1 MPCRIQATSMIN
13 AMAIISA
20 LHLFSEGVFP
30 AAEGTGEPYGINR
43 QVVEGAARAGT
54 AMGGPTPAPRQ
65 LDAIPAPALNQVVTG
80 DNPQPGEVVDKEIT
94 AEINITVE
102 DRGQGAPVGERG
114 GSEDLRAPGDEA
126 TLPAC
131 NNGAGLVRYERMPE
145 TGVERTSINEDVIRR
160 NDTPVEVLT
169 LCVGRCLQDENVQKL
184 KSRCTA
190 FDYLP
195 GKRINYYNS
204 NEMVYTETKCLLTRP
219 ENDHLGFRYRARKES
234 VHFREVCYTGSVVRA
249 ECPTRLYVM
258 ERLINKRF
266 LPKDAELVHA
276 ADIMECQDKCLNQY
290 ADKNTKRTCRSGA
303 FDKEKKQCF
312 HSSYTIRTHPH
323 LLEDNLNFDYFE
335 NTCLTSKTY
344 TCLTSKTYTCLTSKT
359 YTCLTSKTYTCLT
372 SKTYT
377 CFTSK
382 TYTCLTSKT
391 YTCLTSK
398 TYTCFTSKTYT
409 CLTSKTYTCL
419 TTKTLP
425 YTTIKTYLP
434 TSKTYTCLTSKTY
447 TCLTSKTYTCLTIKT
462 YTCLTSKTYTCLTS
476 KTYTC
481 LTTSVFGE
489 NCEPA
494 ISPTLKTKPNFS
506 VFLAEDRR
514 CPKNKLTFLKSL
526 NTELGGAHDTEVH
539 KGVDLDECKKKC
551 IDSVSIFC
559 RSIEYNTASKTCV
572 ISDEDSISKPHELRA
587 STSDHNEYYQVFCID
602 GEKVK
607 GDYMFENSATQ
618 PLNQRYENDVRT
630 AFQLYRDSRLD
641 LDSGFRGYR
650 EMPQRLTLA
659 ECLDECL
666 EERSFT
672 CRSVMHSEYSQIC
685 RLSEY
690 DKLNGRLVPDREFN
704 YFENLMENLL
714 VNQRT
719 SGSSDSSVAVVGS
732 RTGVTSNDQPAGV
745 AVAGGVD
752 GAGPGSAG
760 QTGDNRPGIGI
771 RFPGG
776 RGSGNT
782 DSGFNRVGPSFGGSG
797 FEGSRGSIG
806 TDRSESSRGGSDR
819 FGSSR
824 GESDRFGNSRGGND
838 RFESNRGESDSS
850 RFGNSRG
857 NINSDRFANS
867 GGGSA
872 SSRGSSDNERFRP
885 RNPSWPV
892 TTPLQ
897 DRPGIFHPIST
908 DVTNGLAGGRG
919 TLNRGFSTG
928 RQTGVR
934 TGFAGGLGGSDPKSN
949 MGGANRDVDISGGD
963 VGFGGSSS
971 GVGGRP
977 YFGGGGG
984 VGGGGGRPWPP
995 SGGSGGGG
1003 LASSRC
1009 SNSDNFEPVGT
1020 RLRLR
1025 ASYIR
1030 DYESVN
1036 SLGECKRACL
1046 GERSYT
1052 CRSFNYRYSNTRDN
1066 CELSDE
1072 NTHTI
1077 LRLNNPSHFETDGS
1091 TDYYERGS
1099 GGRDSDCHEVTQQC
1113 TEDGMEF
1120 MLQTEEGFRGR
1131 IYTYGYYDR
1140 CYTRGSGSTATV
1152 LKISGARGV
1161 PDCGTT
1167 KYGETTTNIVVVQF
1181 ADNVQ
1186 TSLDKRYNLT
1196 CTVVGPG
1203 EAVVTSGYI
1212 GAGLVNLDHL
1222 SQLGSGAPTPIEYL
1236 PAESQLQSKV
1246 RLQILYGGRPTTTIA
1261 VGDPLTFKLDS
1272 QRGYNLV
1279 SDIFATNVVAKDP
1292 YSGRTVELIDSRGC
1306 PLDNYVFPA
1315 LGKGRDG
1322 DGLEARF
1329 NAFKIPEANFLI
1341 FEANVRTCRGGC
1353 QAIESYGRK
1362 RRDAGDDLETQ
1373 TNAQDEDENKEEEE
1387 EEQVIG
1393 LYEVYLSRDE
1403 IEDPAISQSLMTEV
1417 CLAPTEY
1424 YSMVAGLVITIVC
1437 LLVSL
1442 LCVAF
1447 CFRKHRQLDDKNAAA
1462 DAGNPYHQQHPQQQ
1476 HKSKFSFPGAH
1487 PRTLTQPARQA
1498 EDGAATSSRFP
1509 DPSEPIYT
1517 DPALFER
1524 SRTRL
1529 SGQRRYADGEE

>member
-335 NTCLTSKTY
+335 NTCLTK
-344 TCLTSKTYTCLTSKT
+344 
-359 YTCLTSKTYTCLT
+359 
-372 SKTYT
+372 
-377 CFTSK
+377 
-382 TYTCLTSKT
+382 
-391 YTCLTSK
+391 
-398 TYTCFTSKTYT
+398 
-409 CLTSKTYTCL
+409 
-419 TTKTLP
+419 
-425 YTTIKTYLP
+425 
-434 TSKTYTCLTSKTY
+434 
-447 TCLTSKTYTCLTIKT
+447 
-462 YTCLTSKTYTCLTS
+462 
-476 KTYTC
+476 
-481 LTTSVFGE
+481 
-489 NCEPA
+489 
-494 ISPTLKTKPNFS
+494 
-506 VFLAEDRR
+506 DRR

-704 YFENLMENLL
+704 YFENLM
-714 VNQRT
+714 
-719 SGSSDSSVAVVGS
+719 
-732 RTGVTSNDQPAGV
+732 
-745 AVAGGVD
+745 
-752 GAGPGSAG
+752 
-760 QTGDNRPGIGI
+760 
-771 RFPGG
+771 
-776 RGSGNT
+776 
-782 DSGFNRVGPSFGGSG
+782 
-797 FEGSRGSIG
+797 
-806 TDRSESSRGGSDR
+806 
-819 FGSSR
+819 
-824 GESDRFGNSRGGND
+824 
-838 RFESNRGESDSS
+838 
-850 RFGNSRG
+850 
-857 NINSDRFANS
+857 
-867 GGGSA
+867 
-872 SSRGSSDNERFRP
+872 
-885 RNPSWPV
+885 
-892 TTPLQ
+892 
-897 DRPGIFHPIST
+897 
-908 DVTNGLAGGRG
+908 
-919 TLNRGFSTG
+919 
-928 RQTGVR
+928 
-934 TGFAGGLGGSDPKSN
+934 
-949 MGGANRDVDISGGD
+949 GGD

-1099 GGRDSDCHEVTQQC
+1099 GGRDSDCHEGKGSSHPLSDDWTVTQQC

-1353 QAIESYGRK
+1353 QAARCTLGKGREQIESYGRK

-1487 PRTLTQPARQA
+1487 PRTLTQPARQVYFPSSDPPASAPQA

>member
-335 NTCLTSKTY
+335 NTCLTK
-344 TCLTSKTYTCLTSKT
+344 
-359 YTCLTSKTYTCLT
+359 
-372 SKTYT
+372 
-377 CFTSK
+377 
-382 TYTCLTSKT
+382 
-391 YTCLTSK
+391 
-398 TYTCFTSKTYT
+398 
-409 CLTSKTYTCL
+409 
-419 TTKTLP
+419 
-425 YTTIKTYLP
+425 
-434 TSKTYTCLTSKTY
+434 
-447 TCLTSKTYTCLTIKT
+447 
-462 YTCLTSKTYTCLTS
+462 
-476 KTYTC
+476 
-481 LTTSVFGE
+481 
-489 NCEPA
+489 
-494 ISPTLKTKPNFS
+494 
-506 VFLAEDRR
+506 DRR

-704 YFENLMENLL
+704 YFENLM
-714 VNQRT
+714 
-719 SGSSDSSVAVVGS
+719 
-732 RTGVTSNDQPAGV
+732 
-745 AVAGGVD
+745 
-752 GAGPGSAG
+752 
-760 QTGDNRPGIGI
+760 
-771 RFPGG
+771 
-776 RGSGNT
+776 
-782 DSGFNRVGPSFGGSG
+782 
-797 FEGSRGSIG
+797 
-806 TDRSESSRGGSDR
+806 
-819 FGSSR
+819 
-824 GESDRFGNSRGGND
+824 
-838 RFESNRGESDSS
+838 
-850 RFGNSRG
+850 
-857 NINSDRFANS
+857 
-867 GGGSA
+867 
-872 SSRGSSDNERFRP
+872 
-885 RNPSWPV
+885 
-892 TTPLQ
+892 
-897 DRPGIFHPIST
+897 
-908 DVTNGLAGGRG
+908 
-919 TLNRGFSTG
+919 
-928 RQTGVR
+928 
-934 TGFAGGLGGSDPKSN
+934 
-949 MGGANRDVDISGGD
+949 GANRDVDISGGD

-1212 GAGLVNLDHL
+1212 GAG
-1222 SQLGSGAPTPIEYL
+1222 SGAPTPIEYL

-1353 QAIESYGRK
+1353 QAARCTLGKGREQIESYGRK

-1487 PRTLTQPARQA
+1487 PRTLTQPARQVYFPSSDPPASAPQA

>member
-335 NTCLTSKTY
+335 NTCLTK
-344 TCLTSKTYTCLTSKT
+344 
-359 YTCLTSKTYTCLT
+359 
-372 SKTYT
+372 
-377 CFTSK
+377 
-382 TYTCLTSKT
+382 
-391 YTCLTSK
+391 
-398 TYTCFTSKTYT
+398 
-409 CLTSKTYTCL
+409 
-419 TTKTLP
+419 
-425 YTTIKTYLP
+425 
-434 TSKTYTCLTSKTY
+434 
-447 TCLTSKTYTCLTIKT
+447 
-462 YTCLTSKTYTCLTS
+462 
-476 KTYTC
+476 
-481 LTTSVFGE
+481 
-489 NCEPA
+489 
-494 ISPTLKTKPNFS
+494 
-506 VFLAEDRR
+506 DRR

-704 YFENLMENLL
+704 YFENLM
-714 VNQRT
+714 
-719 SGSSDSSVAVVGS
+719 
-732 RTGVTSNDQPAGV
+732 
-745 AVAGGVD
+745 
-752 GAGPGSAG
+752 
-760 QTGDNRPGIGI
+760 
-771 RFPGG
+771 
-776 RGSGNT
+776 
-782 DSGFNRVGPSFGGSG
+782 
-797 FEGSRGSIG
+797 
-806 TDRSESSRGGSDR
+806 
-819 FGSSR
+819 
-824 GESDRFGNSRGGND
+824 
-838 RFESNRGESDSS
+838 
-850 RFGNSRG
+850 
-857 NINSDRFANS
+857 
-867 GGGSA
+867 
-872 SSRGSSDNERFRP
+872 
-885 RNPSWPV
+885 
-892 TTPLQ
+892 
-897 DRPGIFHPIST
+897 
-908 DVTNGLAGGRG
+908 
-919 TLNRGFSTG
+919 
-928 RQTGVR
+928 
-934 TGFAGGLGGSDPKSN
+934 
-949 MGGANRDVDISGGD
+949 GANRDVDISGGD

-1052 CRSFNYRYSNTRDN
+1052 CRSFNYRSFFPEN
-1066 CELSDE
+1066 CELSDQDSSTLSMDNPVHYE
-1072 NTHTI
+1072 ANT
-1077 LRLNNPSHFETDGS
+1077 LYQ
-1091 TDYYERGS
+1091 YYER
-1099 GGRDSDCHEVTQQC
+1099 RVDDNCLDVTQQC

-1353 QAIESYGRK
+1353 QAARCTLGKGREQIESYGRK

-1487 PRTLTQPARQA
+1487 PRTLTQPARQVYFPSSDPPASAPQA

>member
-335 NTCLTSKTY
+335 NTCLTK
-344 TCLTSKTYTCLTSKT
+344 
-359 YTCLTSKTYTCLT
+359 
-372 SKTYT
+372 
-377 CFTSK
+377 
-382 TYTCLTSKT
+382 
-391 YTCLTSK
+391 
-398 TYTCFTSKTYT
+398 
-409 CLTSKTYTCL
+409 
-419 TTKTLP
+419 
-425 YTTIKTYLP
+425 
-434 TSKTYTCLTSKTY
+434 
-447 TCLTSKTYTCLTIKT
+447 
-462 YTCLTSKTYTCLTS
+462 
-476 KTYTC
+476 
-481 LTTSVFGE
+481 
-489 NCEPA
+489 
-494 ISPTLKTKPNFS
+494 
-506 VFLAEDRR
+506 DRR

-949 MGGANRDVDISGGD
+949 MG
-963 VGFGGSSS
+963 
-971 GVGGRP
+971 
-977 YFGGGGG
+977 
-984 VGGGGGRPWPP
+984 
-995 SGGSGGGG
+995 
-1003 LASSRC
+1003 
-1009 SNSDNFEPVGT
+1009 
-1020 RLRLR
+1020 
-1025 ASYIR
+1025 
-1030 DYESVN
+1030 
-1036 SLGECKRACL
+1036 
-1046 GERSYT
+1046 
-1052 CRSFNYRYSNTRDN
+1052 
-1066 CELSDE
+1066 
-1072 NTHTI
+1072 
-1077 LRLNNPSHFETDGS
+1077 
-1091 TDYYERGS
+1091 
-1099 GGRDSDCHEVTQQC
+1099 VTQQC

-1353 QAIESYGRK
+1353 QAARCTLGKGREQIESYGRK

-1487 PRTLTQPARQA
+1487 PRTLTQPASYFPSSDPPASAPQA

>member
-335 NTCLTSKTY
+335 NTCLTK
-344 TCLTSKTYTCLTSKT
+344 
-359 YTCLTSKTYTCLT
+359 
-372 SKTYT
+372 
-377 CFTSK
+377 
-382 TYTCLTSKT
+382 
-391 YTCLTSK
+391 
-398 TYTCFTSKTYT
+398 
-409 CLTSKTYTCL
+409 
-419 TTKTLP
+419 
-425 YTTIKTYLP
+425 
-434 TSKTYTCLTSKTY
+434 
-447 TCLTSKTYTCLTIKT
+447 
-462 YTCLTSKTYTCLTS
+462 
-476 KTYTC
+476 
-481 LTTSVFGE
+481 
-489 NCEPA
+489 
-494 ISPTLKTKPNFS
+494 
-506 VFLAEDRR
+506 DRR

-704 YFENLMENLL
+704 YFENLM
-714 VNQRT
+714 
-719 SGSSDSSVAVVGS
+719 
-732 RTGVTSNDQPAGV
+732 
-745 AVAGGVD
+745 
-752 GAGPGSAG
+752 
-760 QTGDNRPGIGI
+760 
-771 RFPGG
+771 
-776 RGSGNT
+776 
-782 DSGFNRVGPSFGGSG
+782 
-797 FEGSRGSIG
+797 
-806 TDRSESSRGGSDR
+806 
-819 FGSSR
+819 
-824 GESDRFGNSRGGND
+824 
-838 RFESNRGESDSS
+838 
-850 RFGNSRG
+850 
-857 NINSDRFANS
+857 
-867 GGGSA
+867 
-872 SSRGSSDNERFRP
+872 
-885 RNPSWPV
+885 
-892 TTPLQ
+892 
-897 DRPGIFHPIST
+897 
-908 DVTNGLAGGRG
+908 
-919 TLNRGFSTG
+919 
-928 RQTGVR
+928 
-934 TGFAGGLGGSDPKSN
+934 
-949 MGGANRDVDISGGD
+949 GANRDVDISGGD

-1052 CRSFNYRYSNTRDN
+1052 CRSFNYRSFFPEN
-1066 CELSDE
+1066 CELSDQDSSTLSMDNPVHYE
-1072 NTHTI
+1072 ANT
-1077 LRLNNPSHFETDGS
+1077 LYQ
-1091 TDYYERGS
+1091 YYER
-1099 GGRDSDCHEVTQQC
+1099 RVDDNCLDVTQQC

-1212 GAGLVNLDHL
+1212 GA
-1222 SQLGSGAPTPIEYL
+1222 GSGAPTPIEYL

-1353 QAIESYGRK
+1353 QAARCTLGKGREQIESYGRK

-1487 PRTLTQPARQA
+1487 PRTLTQPARQVYFPSSDPPASAPQA

>member
-335 NTCLTSKTY
+335 NTCLTK
-344 TCLTSKTYTCLTSKT
+344 
-359 YTCLTSKTYTCLT
+359 
-372 SKTYT
+372 
-377 CFTSK
+377 
-382 TYTCLTSKT
+382 
-391 YTCLTSK
+391 
-398 TYTCFTSKTYT
+398 
-409 CLTSKTYTCL
+409 
-419 TTKTLP
+419 
-425 YTTIKTYLP
+425 
-434 TSKTYTCLTSKTY
+434 
-447 TCLTSKTYTCLTIKT
+447 
-462 YTCLTSKTYTCLTS
+462 
-476 KTYTC
+476 
-481 LTTSVFGE
+481 
-489 NCEPA
+489 
-494 ISPTLKTKPNFS
+494 
-506 VFLAEDRR
+506 DRR

-704 YFENLMENLL
+704 YFENLM
-714 VNQRT
+714 
-719 SGSSDSSVAVVGS
+719 
-732 RTGVTSNDQPAGV
+732 
-745 AVAGGVD
+745 
-752 GAGPGSAG
+752 
-760 QTGDNRPGIGI
+760 
-771 RFPGG
+771 
-776 RGSGNT
+776 
-782 DSGFNRVGPSFGGSG
+782 
-797 FEGSRGSIG
+797 
-806 TDRSESSRGGSDR
+806 
-819 FGSSR
+819 
-824 GESDRFGNSRGGND
+824 
-838 RFESNRGESDSS
+838 
-850 RFGNSRG
+850 
-857 NINSDRFANS
+857 
-867 GGGSA
+867 
-872 SSRGSSDNERFRP
+872 
-885 RNPSWPV
+885 
-892 TTPLQ
+892 
-897 DRPGIFHPIST
+897 
-908 DVTNGLAGGRG
+908 
-919 TLNRGFSTG
+919 
-928 RQTGVR
+928 
-934 TGFAGGLGGSDPKSN
+934 
-949 MGGANRDVDISGGD
+949 GANRDVDISGGD

-1099 GGRDSDCHEVTQQC
+1099 GGRDSDCHEGKGSSHPLSDDWTVTQQC

-1353 QAIESYGRK
+1353 QAARCTLGKGREQIESYGRK

-1487 PRTLTQPARQA
+1487 PRTLTQPARQVYFPSSDPPASAPQA

>member
-335 NTCLTSKTY
+335 NTCLTK
-344 TCLTSKTYTCLTSKT
+344 
-359 YTCLTSKTYTCLT
+359 
-372 SKTYT
+372 
-377 CFTSK
+377 
-382 TYTCLTSKT
+382 
-391 YTCLTSK
+391 
-398 TYTCFTSKTYT
+398 
-409 CLTSKTYTCL
+409 
-419 TTKTLP
+419 
-425 YTTIKTYLP
+425 
-434 TSKTYTCLTSKTY
+434 
-447 TCLTSKTYTCLTIKT
+447 
-462 YTCLTSKTYTCLTS
+462 
-476 KTYTC
+476 
-481 LTTSVFGE
+481 
-489 NCEPA
+489 
-494 ISPTLKTKPNFS
+494 
-506 VFLAEDRR
+506 DRR

-704 YFENLMENLL
+704 YFENLM
-714 VNQRT
+714 
-719 SGSSDSSVAVVGS
+719 
-732 RTGVTSNDQPAGV
+732 
-745 AVAGGVD
+745 
-752 GAGPGSAG
+752 
-760 QTGDNRPGIGI
+760 
-771 RFPGG
+771 
-776 RGSGNT
+776 
-782 DSGFNRVGPSFGGSG
+782 
-797 FEGSRGSIG
+797 
-806 TDRSESSRGGSDR
+806 
-819 FGSSR
+819 
-824 GESDRFGNSRGGND
+824 
-838 RFESNRGESDSS
+838 
-850 RFGNSRG
+850 
-857 NINSDRFANS
+857 
-867 GGGSA
+867 
-872 SSRGSSDNERFRP
+872 
-885 RNPSWPV
+885 
-892 TTPLQ
+892 
-897 DRPGIFHPIST
+897 
-908 DVTNGLAGGRG
+908 
-919 TLNRGFSTG
+919 
-928 RQTGVR
+928 
-934 TGFAGGLGGSDPKSN
+934 
-949 MGGANRDVDISGGD
+949 GANRDVDISGGD

-1353 QAIESYGRK
+1353 QAARCTLGKGREQIESYGRK

-1487 PRTLTQPARQA
+1487 PRTLTQPARQVYFPSSDPPASAPQA